1 MSPVQIPPTPPNGLD
16 QQQQTSK
23 THAQATTPSFA
34 TRAIHI
40 GSEPELSA
48 SNGVTPSLDLSTTYL
63 QTKVGVHKGFEYTR
77 SSNPTR
83 LALER
88 VVSSLEGH
96 ADVLLQQ
103 AFKTQGIDADK
114 WENGPAA
121 LAFASGSAATAT
133 VVSGLAGRGGHLVSV
148 GDVYG
153 GTSRYMLRV
162 ASEQQGVETT
172 FVDMS
177 YSTGGPIITNESSS
191 KRVAQDDAEDQEIV
205 ARLEAAIRP
214 DTKLIWAETP
224 TNPILSLVPIAL
236 IARVAKA
243 HDIPLVIDNTFSNPY
258 YQSPLT
264 LGASV
269 VVHSGTKYLGGH
281 SDVLSGFIITPVP
294 SLLEKFRFLQNA
306 NGNVPSPFDS
316 WLVIRSL
323 KTLTLRSRQH
333 GLNALQIATWLQEVA
348 VTNGWVRDVRY
359 PGLKRQQETSGQR
372 RERELAWSQLSDE
385 AKKWVEKQGF
395 SRDGDKGFP
404 SGGMV
409 SFHIQSQHEASQDKS
424 EAAEAF
430 LEALQVFA
438 LAESLGGVESLAELP
453 LRMTHAGVA
462 PERRRQLGIDG
473 ELIRLSVG
481 VEEAD
486 DLLADVEQ
494 ALQVAVGS
502 QA

>member
-1 MSPVQIPPTPPNGLD
+1 MSPVQLPPSPPNGAAEPPKTAHNA
-16 QQQQTSK
+16 TS
-23 THAQATTPSFA
+23 AASFA
-34 TRAIHI
+34 TRAIHV
-40 GSEPELSA
+40 GSEPEMSM

-88 VVSSLEGH
+88 VISSLEGN
-96 ADVLLQQ
+96 ADALLANELEQQ
-103 AFKTQGIDADK
+103 GKDVAT
-114 WENGPAA
+114 WEAGPAA

-177 YSTGGPIITNESSS
+177 YSTGGPIVSKDESEKS
-191 KRVAQDDAEDQEIV
+191 RTTQDKLEDDEIV

-224 TNPILSLVPIAL
+224 TNPMLSLVPIAL

-243 HDIPLVIDNTFSNPY
+243 HDIPLVIDNTFANPY
-258 YQSPLT
+258 YQSPLA

-281 SDVLSGFIITPVP
+281 SDVLSGFIVTPVP
-294 SLLEKFRFLQNA
+294 ALLEKFRFLQNA

-333 GLNALQIATWLQEVA
+333 GLNALQLATWLETVA
-348 VTNGWVRDVRY
+348 VPNGWVRDVRY
-359 PGLKRQQETSGQR
+359 PGLKRGKETRGQR
-372 RERELAWSQLSDE
+372 RERELAWAQLSQE
-385 AKKWVEKQGF
+385 ARTWAEKQGY
-395 SRDGDKGFP
+395 SRDGERGFP

-409 SFHIQSQHEASQDKS
+409 SFHIKSQHEASQDRS
-424 EAAEAF
+424 DAAEAF

-453 LRMTHAGVA
+453 LKMTHAGVA

-481 VEEAD
+481 VEEVE
-486 DLLADVEQ
+486 DLMADVEQ
-494 ALQVAVGS
+494 ALQA
-502 QA
+502 AIA